1 VTHFYQKYQR
11 RVAVLSLVVISAWLG
26 LGYQLFNIQIINGK
40 DYYSQSHMQGQA
52 KEILPA
58 IRGNIYDVN
67 DNPLTRNTIHY
78 TIAADP
84 TQISSVNNISAALSS
99 VTGKPAKH
107 YSKKLNSNSNFVYLE
122 RNLKKRYVQPLLD
135 KNLEGLIIQRHSRRS
150 YPNGNIG
157 GQLVGFT
164 DVDDDGLAGFELL
177 YNDYLSG
184 SDGWIVKQK
193 TGLGEVSHRNNYPKQ
208 DPQDGSDLYLTI
220 NNDYQLI
227 LHEELEKQL
236 KKSNAVAATG
246 IILNPQTGA
255 LLAIATVPD
264 FDPNNPGKYPV
275 KNQRLRA
282 VTDQFEPG
290 STFKIVTATAAID
303 NYVVD
308 IDEHFNCENGE
319 YKYNSITISDHE
331 SYDDLT
337 FGEIIQ
343 HSSNIG
349 IIKVADKVGKKRL
362 FQYAQEYGFGS
373 STNLGISAESSGTL
387 RKINDWSNVSIAEVA
402 MGHEVGVS
410 AIQLAMAYSA
420 IANDG
425 ILLKPYLIRNIKDRN
440 NQTILSENPSVVRK
454 IADANIMNSITDLLV
469 KAVEHGTGQEA
480 FIPGWQ
486 VAGKTG
492 TAQKN
497 IDGKYSNSKF
507 ISSFVGFLPAS
518 DPQLLCVIYLDEPK
532 HGYHWG
538 GVGAAPVFKRTM
550 ERIINMDDSI
560 KPPINGFFEL
570 KEKTPVLVKKEI
582 VPTKKDR
589 RREPILLS
597 SSTVVKNDVTSII
610 STSDIPNTDTEII
623 VPNVKGMSLRK
634 AIRVLQRTGLESKF
648 AGSGRVVWQ
657 SPNPGTTAKTGE
669 ICSIGLE

>member
-1 VTHFYQKYQR
+1 MTHFYQKYQR
-11 RVAVLSLVVISAWLG
+11 RVAVLSLVIISAWLG
-26 LGYQLFNIQIINGK
+26 LGYKLFNIQIINGK
-40 DYYSQSHMQGQA
+40 DYYSQSHNQGQA

-58 IRGNIYDVN
+58 IRGNIYDVKN
-67 DNPLTRNTIHY
+67 NPLTRNTIHY

-84 TQISSVNNISAALSS
+84 TQISDVNNISRTLSS
-99 VTGKPAKH
+99 ITGKPVKH
-107 YSKKLNSNSNFVYLE
+107 YSKKLNSKSNFVYLD
-122 RNLKKRYVQPLLD
+122 RNLKKRYIKPLLA
-135 KNLEGLIIQRHSRRS
+135 KNLDGLIVQRHSRRS
-150 YPNGNIG
+150 YPHSNIG

-193 TGLGEVSHRNNYPKQ
+193 TGLGEIGHRNNYPKQ
-208 DPQDGSDLYLTI
+208 EPEDGSDIHLTI

-236 KKSNAVAATG
+236 KKSDALAATG
-246 IILNPQTGA
+246 LIINPQTGA

-264 FDPNNPGKYPV
+264 FDPNNPGKYSV

-303 NYVVD
+303 NYVVGIYD
-308 IDEHFNCENGE
+308 RFDCENGE

-331 SYDDLT
+331 PYEDLT

-343 HSSNIG
+343 YSSNVG

-373 STNLGISAESSGTL
+373 STNLGIAAESSGTL
-387 RKINDWSNVSIAEVA
+387 RKVNDWSNVSIAEVA

-410 AIQLAMAYSA
+410 AIQLAMAYSS

-425 ILLKPYLIRNIKDRN
+425 ILLKPYLIKNIKNRN
-440 NQTILSENPSVVRK
+440 NQAIYSENPSVVRK
-454 IADANIMNSITDLLV
+454 IADANVMDSITDLLV
-469 KAVEHGTGQEA
+469 KAVEDGTGQEA

-538 GVGAAPVFKRTM
+538 GIGAAPVFKRTM

-560 KPPINGFFEL
+560 KPPTNGFFDL
-570 KEKTPVLVKKEI
+570 KEKTPVLVKKELK
-582 VPTKKDR
+582 PTKKDR
-589 RREPILLS
+589 RSEPILLS
-597 SSTVVKNDVTSII
+597 STSVVKNEESSRVSK
-610 STSDIPNTDTEII
+610 SSASETDNEIA

-648 AGSGRVVWQ
+648 AGSGRVIWQ
-657 SPNPGTTAKTGE
+657 SPNPGTVVKTGE